1 MERNDLHNLELA
13 LGIQSPWAIKSL
25 NINEQ
30 DKLFELALELQ
41 DKKRLFGLFDAG
53 RKDSTKEMVS
63 GRWRYMSIGSY
74 SCMVEA
80 QVPKSAVTQGAF
92 LSRNLIAQQAF
103 LGDPLR
109 PYSNFLRQQVALAQ
123 IKGTEPGVIADLYR
137 IDSSTLSAIL
147 EDLDK
152 ASADSRGLAYLPT
165 EVDAAWDRILNDQ
178 LFVKTNML
186 PLKFLVSKLKLAA
199 SKTKSIDELLGF
211 KVELRQFFIEHGSQ
225 LENEVEQICGI
236 TNERL
241 QQRARAVKSKHRLV
255 LPALK
260 SPVWLDLLS
269 GRLSLNS
276 QSIPLNLLISRQ
288 RTAFVQ
294 GHNKEEKIEAIETI
308 RDYFRKNYRQLKP
321 ELVLLNRA
329 MDIRKKNKLSLPD
342 PEHKVWQRIL
352 EDDEFVPSN
361 HIAYKLLLAK
371 LRAQVS
377 KKPDP
382 VIKLE
387 AAERIRDFLS
397 QNQRSMREEM
407 GVLFRQL
414 AAV

>member
-25 NINEQ
+25 DINEQ
-30 DKLFELALELQ
+30 QKVFELALELQ
-41 DKKRLFGLFDAG
+41 DKKRLFGLFDAN
-53 RKDSTKEMVS
+53 KKTSNKELVA

-74 SCMVEA
+74 SCVVKA

-92 LSRNLIAQQAF
+92 LSRSLIGQQAF

-109 PYSNFLRQQVALAQ
+109 PYSNYLRQQVALAQ
-123 IKGTEPGVIADLYR
+123 IKGTDPGVIAELYR
-137 IDSSTLSAIL
+137 IDGSTMSTIL
-147 EDLDK
+147 EDIQK
-152 ASADSRGLAYLPT
+152 AAADSRGLAYLPT
-165 EVDAAWDRILNDQ
+165 EVDAAWDSILSDQ
-178 LFVKTNML
+178 LFVRTNML

-199 SKTKSIDELLGF
+199 SKTNSPDEMLAL
-211 KVELRQFFIEHGSQ
+211 KVELRQFFIEHASQ
-225 LENEVEQICGI
+225 LDHEIEQICGI
-236 TNERL
+236 TSERL
-241 QQRARAVKSKHRLV
+241 QQRARAVKSKQRLV

-294 GHNKEEKIEAIETI
+294 GHNKEEKIEAIETL

-321 ELVLLNRA
+321 ELLLLNRA
-329 MDIRKKNKLSLPD
+329 MDIRQKNKLSLPD

-352 EDDEFVPSN
+352 EDDTFVPSN

-371 LRAQVS
+371 LRAQVM

-387 AAERIRDFLS
+387 AAQRIRDFLS
-397 QNQRSMREEM
+397 QNRRSMREEM
-407 GVLFRQL
+407 GVLLKQI